1 MAIAKTEIPA
11 NDCAIASAENS
22 AAIALNHPFIA
33 IVIVNTN
40 RKKTLRRVYF
50 SLDY

>member
-1 MAIAKTEIPA
+1 MAMAKTEIPA

-33 IVIVNTN
+33 TVIVNTN
-40 RKKTLRRVYF
+40 RRKILRQF
-50 SLDY
+50 SQKDR